1 MTVHARVAAAR
12 ERLRAAGIANGE
24 AELDARLLAQ
34 HALGWDAVRLL
45 TEGHNAEP
53 PADFAPVYE
62 RLVARRTAREPIAYI
77 IGEQEFWGLSFE
89 VSPAVLIP
97 RPETE
102 LLVEALLDL
111 FPRSGRPLRVAD
123 VCTGSGCV
131 AVASA
136 SERAETR
143 VVATDVSEDALALA
157 RRNAL
162 RHQVADRIE
171 LVRADLLEGLP
182 GAFDAIVAN
191 PPYVPERDRAS
202 LAPEVREHE
211 PAVALFAADE
221 GLAVIRRLVTDSVD
235 RLASGAVLIC
245 ECGFGQADAVRELI
259 SDQRALRMIDFRR
272 DLQGIERAAV
282 ARKVP

>member
-1 MTVHARVAAAR
+1 MTVHAHVAAAR
-12 ERLRAAGIANGE
+12 ERLRTVGIANGE
-24 AELDARLLAQ
+24 AGLDARLLAQ
-34 HALGWDAVRLL
+34 HALGWDRARLL
-45 TEGHNAEP
+45 AEGHNAEP
-53 PADFAPVYE
+53 PVDFAAVYE

-77 IGEQEFWGLSFE
+77 IGEQEFRGLSFE

-102 LLVEALLDL
+102 LLVDALLDL
-111 FPRSGRPLRVAD
+111 FGRSGRPLRVAD

-131 AVASA
+131 AIAVA
-136 SERAETR
+136 SERPQTR
-143 VVATDVSEDALALA
+143 IVATDVSEDALALT

-171 LVRADLLEGLP
+171 LVRTDLLNGLRD
-182 GAFDAIVAN
+182 AFDAIVAN
-191 PPYVPERDRAS
+191 PPYVPEKDRAS

-221 GLAVIRRLVTDSVD
+221 GLAVIRRLVADSVD
-235 RLASGAVLIC
+235 RLASGGVLIC

-259 SDQRALRMIDFRR
+259 SDQPALKMMDFRR

-282 ARKVP
+282 ASRVP